1 MNSVSVTQ
9 QQYVKQKKRQIQLLK
24 TIRILILIAFLMV
37 WELATNLHYIDGF
50 FFSSPSRILLCIWR
64 RGISLCEKN
73 VNPPDFT
80 T

>member
-50 FFSSPSRILLCIWR
+50 FFS
-64 RGISLCEKN
+64 
-73 VNPPDFT
+73 
-80 T
+80 